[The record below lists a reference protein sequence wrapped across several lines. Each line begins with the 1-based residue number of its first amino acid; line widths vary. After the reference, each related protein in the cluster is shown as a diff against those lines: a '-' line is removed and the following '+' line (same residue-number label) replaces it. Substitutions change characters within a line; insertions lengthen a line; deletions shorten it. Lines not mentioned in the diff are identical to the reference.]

1 MAMTLRLTPELDA
14 KLDIIAAQLGVSKQL
29 AVEAAIERYDAREK
43 RQAQMN
49 EALNLVL
56 TRDAELMERLAD
68 A

>member
-1 MAMTLRLTPELDA
+1 
-14 KLDIIAAQLGVSKQL
+14 
-29 AVEAAIERYDAREK
+29 RYDAREK